1 MSENYAVRYSPK
13 AMDDLRA
20 IYTYIAEHLQ
30 VPETAKKQVNRIR
43 EAIRSLDT
51 MPSRYALVDWEPW
64 RRIGM
69 HKVAVDH
76 YVVYYVVNSDR
87 LTVQIIR
94 IFYGGRDAEAI
105 LQSEIN
111 KK

>member
-1 MSENYAVRYSPK
+1 
-13 AMDDLRA
+13 
-20 IYTYIAEHLQ
+20 
-30 VPETAKKQVNRIR
+30 
-43 EAIRSLDT
+43 
-51 MPSRYALVDWEPW
+51 
-64 RRIGM
+64 M

-105 LQSEIN
+105 LQSETN
-111 KK
+111 KE